1 MDELTNACVEWADF
15 NVKEDPGYRLEVE
28 GKVLKIVDTISFED
42 NCRTTSGRP
51 ATTLHSERGLR
62 SPVMKITKIK
72 DCDI

>member
-1 MDELTNACVEWADF
+1 MNEPTLKKVISDMDELTNACVEWADF

-51 ATTLHSERGLR
+51 ATTLHSERG
-62 SPVMKITKIK
+62 PA
-72 DCDI
+72 